1 MERSRRYEEDSVKE
15 WVPKTR
21 LGSLVATGK
30 VTSMDEIFENGWR
43 IKEAEI
49 VRTLLPD
56 VRSEVVSAGIVQ
68 KQTDAGELTRFI
80 AIVAVGDGHGWFG
93 VGRGKAPQMRSAIE
107 KATNNALL
115 NIIPVRL
122 GCGSWE
128 CKCGRLHSV
137 PFKTSGK
144 GGSVKVEMIPGPK
157 GLGLVAGETM
167 RNLLALAGIEDV
179 WTRTYGSTSTASS
192 LAYAIYDA
200 LKKIHGL
207 NVMAV

>member
-1 MERSRRYEEDSVKE
+1 MDRSRRYEEDSVKE

-43 IKEAEI
+43 IKESEI

-107 KATNNALL
+107 KATNNSLL

>member
-1 MERSRRYEEDSVKE
+1 MQRSRYEEDSVKE

-21 LGSLVATGK
+21 LGTLVATGK
-30 VTSMDEIFENGWR
+30 VTNMDDIFENGWR
-43 IKEAEI
+43 IKEPEI
-49 VRTLLPD
+49 VRTLLPE

-93 VGRGKAPQMRSAIE
+93 VGRGKAPQMRLAIE
-107 KATNNALL
+107 KATSNALL

-144 GGSVKVEMIPGPK
+144 GGSVTVEMIPGPK
-157 GLGLVAGETM
+157 GLGLVAGETV
-167 RNLLALAGIEDV
+167 RNLLGLAGIEDV

>member
-1 MERSRRYEEDSVKE
+1 MDRSRRYEEDSVKE

-30 VTSMDEIFENGWR
+30 VTSMDDIFENGWR
-43 IKEAEI
+43 IKESEI

-56 VRSEVVSAGIVQ
+56 IRSEVVSAGIVQ

-93 VGRGKAPQMRSAIE
+93 VGRGKAPQMRGAIE
-107 KATNNALL
+107 KATSNALL

>member
-1 MERSRRYEEDSVKE
+1 MDRSRRYEEDSVKE

-30 VTSMDEIFENGWR
+30 VTSIDEIFENGWR
-43 IKEAEI
+43 IKESEI

>member
-1 MERSRRYEEDSVKE
+1 MDRSRRYEEDSVKE

-43 IKEAEI
+43 IKESEI

-80 AIVAVGDGHGWFG
+80 AIVAVGDGHGWFRI
-93 VGRGKAPQMRSAIE
+93 GRGKAPQMRSAIE
-107 KATNNALL
+107 KATNNSLL

-167 RNLLALAGIEDV
+167 RSLLALAGIEDV

>member
-1 MERSRRYEEDSVKE
+1 MQNRRYEEESVKE
-15 WVPKTR
+15 WIPKTR
-21 LGSLVATGK
+21 LGTLVATGK
-30 VTSMDEIFENGWR
+30 VTAMDEIFENGWR
-43 IKEAEI
+43 IKEPEI

-56 VRSEVVSAGIVQ
+56 IRSEVVSAGIVQ
-68 KQTDAGELTRFI
+68 KQTDAGEMTRFVS
-80 AIVAVGDGHGWFG
+80 IVAVGDGNGWFG
-93 VGRGKAPQMRSAIE
+93 VGRGKAPQMRLAIE

-115 NIIPVRL
+115 EVIPVRL

-128 CKCGRLHSV
+128 CKCGRSHSV

-157 GLGLVAGETM
+157 GLGLVAGETV

-179 WTRTYGSTSTASS
+179 WTRTYGSTSTTSS
-192 LAYAIYDA
+192 LAYAVYDA

-207 NVMAV
+207 NVMEV

>member
-1 MERSRRYEEDSVKE
+1 MERSRYAEESVSE

-21 LGSLVATGK
+21 LGTLVSTGK

-43 IKEAEI
+43 IKESEI

-80 AIVAVGDGHGWFG
+80 AIVAVGDEHGWFG
-93 VGRGKAPQMRSAIE
+93 VGRGKAPQMRLAIE

-128 CKCGRLHSV
+128 CKCGRLHSI

-157 GLGLVAGETM
+157 GLGLVAGETV

-179 WTRTYGSTSTASS
+179 WTRTFGSTSTASS
-192 LAYAIYDA
+192 LAYAVYDA

-207 NVMAV
+207 NVMTV

>member
-1 MERSRRYEEDSVKE
+1 MDRSRRYEEDSVKE

-43 IKEAEI
+43 IKESEI

-93 VGRGKAPQMRSAIE
+93 IGRGKAPQMRSAIE
-107 KATNNALL
+107 KATNNSLL

>member
-1 MERSRRYEEDSVKE
+1 MERSRRYEEESVKE

-93 VGRGKAPQMRSAIE
+93 VGRGKAPQMRGAIE

>member
-1 MERSRRYEEDSVKE
+1 MDRSRRYEEDSVKE

-43 IKEAEI
+43 IKESEI

-167 RNLLALAGIEDV
+167 RSLLALAGIEDV

>member
-1 MERSRRYEEDSVKE
+1 MDRSRRYEEDSVKE

-43 IKEAEI
+43 IKESEI

-107 KATNNALL
+107 KATNNSLL

-167 RNLLALAGIEDV
+167 RSLLALAGIEDV

>member
-1 MERSRRYEEDSVKE
+1 MDRPRYEEDSVKE

-21 LGSLVATGK
+21 LGTLVSTGK

-43 IKEAEI
+43 IKESEI

-157 GLGLVAGETM
+157 GLGLVAGETI

-192 LAYAIYDA
+192 LAYAVYDA